1 MTAYQGI
8 PQIRYREH
16 RDVSWQER
24 AVCTTAD
31 PELFSACET
40 NPDAVM
46 DAKRICR
53 RCPVIAEC
61 LAHALATR
69 EPGIWGATTASER
82 GLMKCRPPKPPRK
95 RCVSCGGEV
104 SGHGR
109 SRYCSK
115 GCSRKRSCQD
125 CGVEFASGHRSR
137 YCSRCRA
144 RRRVPKEYAT
154 AVSA

>member
-1 MTAYQGI
+1 MVAYPGVA
-8 PQIRYREH
+8 QIRYRPH
-16 RDVSWQER
+16 RDVSWQAK
-24 AVCTTAD
+24 AVCVNAN

-46 DAKRICR
+46 DAKRICH

-61 LAHALATR
+61 LAHALATK
-69 EPGIWGATTASER
+69 ETGIWGATTASER
-82 GLMKCRPPKPPRK
+82 GLMKCRPPKPRRK
-95 RCVSCGGEV
+95 SCASCGGEV

-115 GCSRKRSCQD
+115 ACSRKRSCQD

-137 YCSRCRA
+137 FCSRCRQL
-144 RRRVPKEYAT
+144 RRTPKEYAS
-154 AVSA
+154 AVNS